1 MKLISKERNNQYIY
15 KIIKMK
21 MNKFYIKF
29 NLSLIFFLNTI
40 FICSQDSPNIIFLI
54 GDGMGLSQISAGM
67 YANGNSTALEEFEY
81 IGLSKTTSSNSF
93 VTDSAASGTAM
104 SSGEKTLNKVLG
116 INSKNVTLKSILEI
130 CQDEGYKT
138 ALLATSSI
146 VHATPASF
154 YAKVISRYKYED
166 IALQFSK
173 HSVDFFVGGGRN
185 YFYKRTDGKNLI
197 KEMDS
202 YTFVKSIEE
211 YNKSKASKIGFF
223 TYDLEPPS
231 ILENRKF
238 PLDQLTKITLSKLNS
253 SKSPFFIMIE
263 GSQIDWGSHEN
274 NLNYLTTEFIEFNS
288 AIQAALD
295 FAKKDG
301 NTLVIVTADH
311 ETGGLALLGGNI
323 SQKRVY
329 GKFNTKGHSA
339 TMVPVFSYGP
349 NSESF
354 KGIYENTEIFKKLK
368 NTLDIK

>member
-1 MKLISKERNNQYIY
+1 M
-15 KIIKMK
+15 KMK

-40 FICSQDSPNIIFLI
+40 FVCSQDSPNIIFLI
-54 GDGMGLSQISAGM
+54 GDGMGLTQISAGM
-67 YANGNSTALEEFEY
+67 YANGNSTALENFEY

-104 SSGEKTLNKVLG
+104 STGEKTLNKVLG

-154 YAKVISRYKYED
+154 YAKVISRYEYED

-202 YTFVKSIEE
+202 YTFVKSMEE

-253 SKSPFFIMIE
+253 SNAPFFIMIE
-263 GSQIDWGSHEN
+263 GSQIDWGAHAN
-274 NLNYLTTEFIEFNS
+274 NLSYVTTEFIEFNS

-301 NTLVIVTADH
+301 NTLVVVTADH
-311 ETGGLALLGGNI
+311 ETGGLALLGGKI
-323 SQKRVY
+323 SQKKVY

-354 KGIYENTEIFKKLK
+354 KGIYENTAIFKKLE

>member
-1 MKLISKERNNQYIY
+1 M
-15 KIIKMK
+15 KMK

-40 FICSQDSPNIIFLI
+40 FVCSQDSPNIIFLI
-54 GDGMGLSQISAGM
+54 GDGMGLTQISAGM

-104 SSGEKTLNKVLG
+104 STGEKTLNKVLG

-154 YAKVISRYKYED
+154 YAKVISRYEYED

-202 YTFVKSIEE
+202 YTFVKSMEE

-253 SKSPFFIMIE
+253 SNAPFFIMIE
-263 GSQIDWGSHEN
+263 G
-274 NLNYLTTEFIEFNS
+274 
-288 AIQAALD
+288 
-295 FAKKDG
+295 
-301 NTLVIVTADH
+301 
-311 ETGGLALLGGNI
+311 
-323 SQKRVY
+323 
-329 GKFNTKGHSA
+329 
-339 TMVPVFSYGP
+339 
-349 NSESF
+349 
-354 KGIYENTEIFKKLK
+354 
-368 NTLDIK
+368 

>member
-1 MKLISKERNNQYIY
+1 MKI
-15 KIIKMK
+15 
-21 MNKFYIKF
+21 NKFYIKF

-40 FICSQDSPNIIFLI
+40 FVCSQDSPNIIFLI
-54 GDGMGLSQISAGM
+54 GDGMGLTQISAGM

-104 SSGEKTLNKVLG
+104 STGEKTLNKVLG
-116 INSKNVTLKSILEI
+116 INSINVTLKSILEI

-154 YAKVISRYKYED
+154 YAKVISRYEYED

-173 HSVDFFVGGGRN
+173 HSVDFFVGGGKN
-185 YFYKRTDGKNLI
+185 YFDKRTDGKNLI

-211 YNKSKASKIGFF
+211 YNVSKASKIGFF

-231 ILENRKF
+231 ILEYRKY

-253 SKSPFFIMIE
+253 SKVPFFIMIE
-263 GSQIDWGSHEN
+263 GSQIDWGGHDN
-274 NLNYLTTEFIEFNS
+274 DLNYVTTEFIEFNS

-301 NTLVIVTADH
+301 NTLVVVTADH
-311 ETGGLALLGGNI
+311 ETGGLALTGGRI
-323 SQKRVY
+323 SQKKVSGR
-329 GKFNTKGHSA
+329 FSTKGHSA

-354 KGIYENTEIFKKLK
+354 KGIYENTEIFKKFK
-368 NTLDIK
+368 KTLDIK